1 MPFRAALSGINVAGN
16 DLKVIGHN
24 VANASTTGFKGSRA
38 EFADVYANAAEGAS
52 ANAIGSGVRLAAV
65 RQQFGQG
72 NIGFTDNKLDL
83 AINGRGFFILDDNGG
98 RAYSRNGIFSVDRE
112 GWVVN
117 SSQQKLVIS
126 DTDESG
132 RLTGGVGPLRIDK
145 SNISPQATSKIEV
158 GVNLDSGQ
166 DRPLSMPFDPNTP
179 SSFNHSTSLTLYD
192 SLGVE
197 HLSTMYFV
205 KGEQPNTW
213 EVYTTVDG
221 KDVKGGLQPPYSPDY
236 VNFDGAGRL
245 QGINGVPVPPGTI
258 NYPDYITDTGS
269 APMKMALDLMGATP
283 TTQYGGKFDVNA
295 LVQNGYTTG
304 RVISVDVDET
314 GYITTRY
321 SNGQSRQLGMVSL
334 ADFANPQGLR
344 QLGDTA
350 WAESFASGE
359 VLVGAPG
366 SGTVGLIQP
375 GALEDSNVDLT
386 GELVKMIIA
395 QRNFQASAQVV
406 RTADTVTQT
415 IINIR

>member
-1 MPFRAALSGINVAGN
+1 MPFRSALSGINVAGN

-38 EFADVYANAAEGAS
+38 EFVDVYANAAEGAS
-52 ANAIGSGVRLAAV
+52 ANSIGSGVRLASV

-117 SSQQKLVIS
+117 SSDQKLVIS
-126 DTDESG
+126 ETDDKG
-132 RLTGGVGPLRIDK
+132 NLTGGVGPLRIDK
-145 SNISPQATSKIEV
+145 SNISPKATSNIEV

-166 DRPLSMPFDPNTP
+166 DRPISVPFDPNTP

-197 HLSTMYFV
+197 HLSTIYFV

-221 KDVKGGLQPPYSPDY
+221 KDVKGGLQPPFEPDF
-236 VNFDGAGRL
+236 VTFDGAGRL
-245 QGINGVPVPPGTI
+245 AAINGGPIPPGKI
-258 NYPDYITDTGS
+258 IYPDYVTDSGS
-269 APMKMALDLMGATP
+269 APMKMSLDMLGATP

-295 LVQNGYTTG
+295 LVQDGYTTG

-314 GYITTRY
+314 GFITTRY
-321 SNGQSRQLGMVSL
+321 SNGQARQLGLVSL
-334 ADFANPQGLR
+334 ADFANPEGLR

-350 WAESFASGE
+350 WAQSFASGE
-359 VLVGAPG
+359 QLVGNPG
-366 SGTVGLIQP
+366 TGTVGLIQP
-375 GALEDSNVDLT
+375 GSLEDSNVDLT
-386 GELVKMIIA
+386 SELVKMIIA
-395 QRNFQASAQVV
+395 QRNFQASAQIV

-415 IINIR
+415 VINIR

>member
-1 MPFRAALSGINVAGN
+1 MPFRSALSGINVAGN

-38 EFADVYANAAEGAS
+38 EFVDVYANAAEGS
-52 ANAIGSGVRLAAV
+52 TANAIGSGVRLAAV
-65 RQQFGQG
+65 SQQFGQG
-72 NIGFTDNKLDL
+72 NIGYTDNKLDL

-117 SSQQKLVIS
+117 SSDQKLVMS
-126 DTDESG
+126 ETDAKG
-132 RLTGGVGPLRIDK
+132 NLTGGVGPLRVDK
-145 SNISPQATSKIEV
+145 SNISPKPSSVIEV
-158 GVNLDSGQ
+158 GVNVDSGQ
-166 DRPLSMPFDPNTP
+166 DRPLSVPFDPNTP

-197 HLSTMYFV
+197 HLSTIYFV
-205 KGEQPNTW
+205 KGEQPNSW

-221 KDVKGGLQPPYSPDY
+221 KDVKGGLQPPYSPDM
-236 VNFDGAGRL
+236 VGFDGAGRL
-245 QGINGVPVPPGTI
+245 ESINGVPIPPGKI
-258 NYPDYITDTGS
+258 NYPDYITETGS
-269 APMKMALDLMGATP
+269 APMKMSIDLMGATP
-283 TTQYGGKFDVNA
+283 STQYGGKFDVNA

-334 ADFANPQGLR
+334 ADFANVQGLR
-344 QLGDTA
+344 QLGDSA
-350 WAESFASGE
+350 WAESFASGSP
-359 VLVGAPG
+359 LVGNPG

-375 GALEDSNVDLT
+375 GSLEDSNVDLT

>member
-1 MPFRAALSGINVAGN
+1 MPFRSALSGINVAGN

-38 EFADVYANAAEGAS
+38 EFVDVYANAAEGAS

-65 RQQFGQG
+65 RQQFSQG
-72 NIGFTDNKLDL
+72 NIGYTDNKLDL

-112 GWVVN
+112 GWVGN
-117 SSQQKLVIS
+117 SSDQKLVIS
-126 DTDESG
+126 ETDPKG
-132 RLTGGVGPLRIDK
+132 NLTGGVGPLRIDK
-145 SNISPQATSKIEV
+145 SNISPKPTSVIEI
-158 GVNLDSGQ
+158 GVNVDSGQ
-166 DRPLSMPFDPNTP
+166 ERPLSVPFDPDTP

-197 HLSTMYFV
+197 HLSTIYFV

-221 KDVKGGLQPPYSPDY
+221 KDVKGGLQPPYAPDIIG
-236 VNFDGAGRL
+236 FDGAGRL
-245 QGINGVPVPPGTI
+245 EAINGVPVPPGKI
-258 NYPDYITDTGS
+258 VYPDYMTDTGA
-269 APMKMALDLMGATP
+269 APMKMAVDLMGATP
-283 TTQYGGKFDVNA
+283 STQYGGKFDVNA

-334 ADFANPQGLR
+334 ADFANVQGLR

-350 WAESFASGE
+350 WSESFASGAP
-359 VLVGAPG
+359 LVGAPG

-375 GALEDSNVDLT
+375 GSLEDSNVDLT

-395 QRNFQASAQVV
+395 QRNFQASAQIV

-415 IINIR
+415 VINIR